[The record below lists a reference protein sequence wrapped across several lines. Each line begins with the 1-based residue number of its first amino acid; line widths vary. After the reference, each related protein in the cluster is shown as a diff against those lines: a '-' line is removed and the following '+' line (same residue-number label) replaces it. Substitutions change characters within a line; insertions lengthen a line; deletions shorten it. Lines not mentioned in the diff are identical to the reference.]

1 MIIQL
6 HNKWMLNFAKHN
18 YADLKLGNI
27 FKKSTEGEIFVD
39 VIWQYLWG
47 IFENGCRLYR
57 DWYLVINSA
66 EKYLVTDELA
76 RPQNLECS
84 YSDSV
89 VVM

>member
-1 MIIQL
+1 
-6 HNKWMLNFAKHN
+6 MLNFAKHN

-39 VIWQYLWG
+39 VIWQYMWG
-47 IFENGCRLYR
+47 NFENGCRLYR

-76 RPQNLECS
+76 RPQNLEWS